1 MAKQKIKVIREE
13 MLQVANNVAQE
24 KNINQDDVFSAMEQ
38 ALEKSARVKYGMERD
53 LRVNINRDNG
63 DIKLESYLKVVNTHS
78 EEEQAR
84 EILLEDAVKL
94 VYLALGSNLGNKI
107 RNIEIAKFELEK
119 YKIKILKSSSNYIS
133 ESWPDSSLPDY
144 INVIIKIKTILSP
157 IELLNEILLIE
168 KEGGRIRKME
178 EGYLSRTID
187 IDILF
192 YENQTINS
200 DELKIP
206 HPKLHERNFV
216 IKPLLDIAKGKIHP
230 FFKKSILEI
239 GDELKNFSQ
248 VVEIK
253 NNLYNP
259 VFNSLEDYNNIVIE
273 GNIGIGKTSLAKKLS
288 KNLNKNLILEGF
300 IDNPFLEKFYQN
312 PKRYALN
319 LELTFLVDRCR
330 QLNDYKNQL
339 DIFKTGVVFDYDI
352 VKSLIFAGV
361 TLNEND
367 FNLYMNIFYFM
378 TKDLLKPNLIIF
390 LMQ

>member
-1 MAKQKIKVIREE
+1 M
-13 MLQVANNVAQE
+13 
-24 KNINQDDVFSAMEQ
+24 
-38 ALEKSARVKYGMERD
+38 
-53 LRVNINRDNG
+53 
-63 DIKLESYLKVVNTHS
+63 KLTYLS
-78 EEEQAR
+78 
-84 EILLEDAVKL
+84 
-94 VYLALGSNLGNKI
+94 LGSNLGDRQI
-107 RNIEIAKFELEK
+107 NIQSALNQIDKRAGNIISISKLYENPSFGFEGDMFYNCCIGL
-119 YKIKILKSSSNYIS
+119 
-133 ESWPDSSLPDY
+133 
-144 INVIIKIKTILSP
+144 KTILSP
-157 IELLNEILLIE
+157 VELLNEILLIE
-168 KEGGRIRKME
+168 KEGGRIRKIE

-200 DELKIP
+200 DELKVP

-239 GDELKNFSQ
+239 GDELKDFSQ

-300 IDNPFLEKFYQN
+300 IENPFLEKFYQD

-367 FNLYMNIFYFM
+367 FNLYRNIFYFM

-390 LMQ
+390 LMQSPENLLLNIEKRGRYFEKNIKKDYLKKINQAYIKSLKSKTDWNILFIDVSDIDFVENDSDYLELLFRIKDGLAQSVVKLPD

>member
-1 MAKQKIKVIREE
+1 MN
-13 MLQVANNVAQE
+13 L
-24 KNINQDDVFSAMEQ
+24 
-38 ALEKSARVKYGMERD
+38 
-53 LRVNINRDNG
+53 
-63 DIKLESYLKVVNTHS
+63 KLTYLS
-78 EEEQAR
+78 
-84 EILLEDAVKL
+84 
-94 VYLALGSNLGNKI
+94 LGSNLGDRQI
-107 RNIEIAKFELEK
+107 NIQSALNQIDKRAGNIISISKLYENPSFGFEGDMFYNCCIGL
-119 YKIKILKSSSNYIS
+119 
-133 ESWPDSSLPDY
+133 
-144 INVIIKIKTILSP
+144 KTILSP

-239 GDELKNFSQ
+239 GDELKDFSQ

-259 VFNSLEDYNNIVIE
+259 VFNSLEDHNNIVIE

-300 IDNPFLEKFYQN
+300 IDNPFLEKFYQD

-367 FNLYMNIFYFM
+367 FNLYRNIFYFM

-390 LMQ
+390 LMQSPENLLLNIEKRGRYFEKNIKKDYLKKINQAYIKSLKSKTDWNIRFIDVSDIDFVENDSDYLELLFRIKDGLAQSVVKLPD

>member
-1 MAKQKIKVIREE
+1 M
-13 MLQVANNVAQE
+13 
-24 KNINQDDVFSAMEQ
+24 
-38 ALEKSARVKYGMERD
+38 
-53 LRVNINRDNG
+53 
-63 DIKLESYLKVVNTHS
+63 KLTYLS
-78 EEEQAR
+78 
-84 EILLEDAVKL
+84 
-94 VYLALGSNLGNKI
+94 LGSNLGDRQI
-107 RNIEIAKFELEK
+107 NIQSALNQIDKRAGNIISISKLYENPSFGFEGDMFYNCCIGL
-119 YKIKILKSSSNYIS
+119 
-133 ESWPDSSLPDY
+133 
-144 INVIIKIKTILSP
+144 KTILSP

-239 GDELKNFSQ
+239 RDDLKDFSQ

-259 VFNSLEDYNNIVIE
+259 VFNSLEDHNNIVIE

-300 IDNPFLEKFYQN
+300 IDNPFLEKFYQD

-367 FNLYMNIFYFM
+367 FNLYRNIFYFM

-390 LMQ
+390 LMQSPENLLLNIEKRGRYFEKNIKKDYLKKINQAYIKSLKSKTDWNIRFIDVSDIDFVENDSDYLELLFRIKDGLAQSVVKLPD

>member
-1 MAKQKIKVIREE
+1 MN
-13 MLQVANNVAQE
+13 L
-24 KNINQDDVFSAMEQ
+24 
-38 ALEKSARVKYGMERD
+38 
-53 LRVNINRDNG
+53 
-63 DIKLESYLKVVNTHS
+63 KLTYLS
-78 EEEQAR
+78 
-84 EILLEDAVKL
+84 
-94 VYLALGSNLGNKI
+94 LGSNLGDRQI
-107 RNIEIAKFELEK
+107 NIQSALNQIDKRAGNIISISKLYENPSFGFEGDMFYNCCIGL
-119 YKIKILKSSSNYIS
+119 
-133 ESWPDSSLPDY
+133 
-144 INVIIKIKTILSP
+144 KTILSP
-157 IELLNEILLIE
+157 VELLNEILLIE

-239 GDELKNFSQ
+239 RDDLKDFSQ

-259 VFNSLEDYNNIVIE
+259 VFNSLEDHNNIVIE

-300 IDNPFLEKFYQN
+300 KDNPFLEKFYQD

-367 FNLYMNIFYFM
+367 FNLYRNIFYFM

-390 LMQ
+390 LMQSPENLLLNIEKRGRYFEKNIKKDYLKKINQAYIKSLKSKTDWNILFIDVSDIDFVENDSDYLELLFRIKDGLAQSVVKLPD

>member
-1 MAKQKIKVIREE
+1 MN
-13 MLQVANNVAQE
+13 L
-24 KNINQDDVFSAMEQ
+24 
-38 ALEKSARVKYGMERD
+38 
-53 LRVNINRDNG
+53 
-63 DIKLESYLKVVNTHS
+63 KLTYLS
-78 EEEQAR
+78 
-84 EILLEDAVKL
+84 
-94 VYLALGSNLGNKI
+94 LGSNLGDRQI
-107 RNIEIAKFELEK
+107 NIQSALNQIDKRAGNIISISKLYENPSFGFEGDMFYNCCIGL
-119 YKIKILKSSSNYIS
+119 
-133 ESWPDSSLPDY
+133 
-144 INVIIKIKTILSP
+144 KTILSP

-168 KEGGRIRKME
+168 KEGGRIRKIE

-239 GDELKNFSQ
+239 GDDLKDFSQ

-253 NNLYNP
+253 NNLCNP
-259 VFNSLEDYNNIVIE
+259 VFNSLEDHNNIVIE

-300 IDNPFLEKFYQN
+300 KDNPFLEKFYQD

-367 FNLYMNIFYFM
+367 FNLYRNIFYFM

-390 LMQ
+390 LMQSPEKLLLNIEKRGRYFEKNIKKDYLKKINQAYIKSLKSKTDWNILFIDVSDIDFVENDSDYLELLFRIKDGLAQSVVKLPD

>member
-1 MAKQKIKVIREE
+1 MN
-13 MLQVANNVAQE
+13 L
-24 KNINQDDVFSAMEQ
+24 
-38 ALEKSARVKYGMERD
+38 
-53 LRVNINRDNG
+53 
-63 DIKLESYLKVVNTHS
+63 KLTYLS
-78 EEEQAR
+78 
-84 EILLEDAVKL
+84 
-94 VYLALGSNLGNKI
+94 LGSNLGDRQI
-107 RNIEIAKFELEK
+107 NIQSALNLIDKRAGNIISISKLYENPSFGFEGDMFYNCCIGL
-119 YKIKILKSSSNYIS
+119 
-133 ESWPDSSLPDY
+133 
-144 INVIIKIKTILSP
+144 KTILSP

-230 FFKKSILEI
+230 FFKKSIHEI
-239 GDELKNFSQ
+239 GDDLKDFSQ

-259 VFNSLEDYNNIVIE
+259 VFNSLEDHNNIVIE

-300 IDNPFLEKFYQN
+300 IDNPFLEKFYQD

-367 FNLYMNIFYFM
+367 FNLYRNIFYFM

-390 LMQ
+390 LMQSPENLLLNIEKRGRYFEKNIKKDYLKKINQAYIKSLKSKTDWNIRFIDVSDIDFVENDSDYLELLFRIKDGLAQSVVKLPD

>member
-1 MAKQKIKVIREE
+1 M
-13 MLQVANNVAQE
+13 
-24 KNINQDDVFSAMEQ
+24 
-38 ALEKSARVKYGMERD
+38 
-53 LRVNINRDNG
+53 
-63 DIKLESYLKVVNTHS
+63 KLTYLS
-78 EEEQAR
+78 
-84 EILLEDAVKL
+84 
-94 VYLALGSNLGNKI
+94 LGSNLGDRQI
-107 RNIEIAKFELEK
+107 NIQSALNQIDKRAGNIISISKLYENPSFGFEGDMFYNCCIGL
-119 YKIKILKSSSNYIS
+119 
-133 ESWPDSSLPDY
+133 
-144 INVIIKIKTILSP
+144 KTILSP

-239 GDELKNFSQ
+239 GDDLKDFSQ
-248 VVEIK
+248 VAEIK
-253 NNLYNP
+253 NNLCNP

-300 IDNPFLEKFYQN
+300 IDNPFLEKFYQD

-367 FNLYMNIFYFM
+367 FNLYRNIFYFM

-390 LMQ
+390 LMQSPENLVLNIEKRGRYFEKNIKKDYLKKINQAYIKSLKSKTDWNILFIDVSDIDFVENDSDYLELLFRIKDGLAQSVVKLPD

>member
-1 MAKQKIKVIREE
+1 M
-13 MLQVANNVAQE
+13 
-24 KNINQDDVFSAMEQ
+24 
-38 ALEKSARVKYGMERD
+38 
-53 LRVNINRDNG
+53 
-63 DIKLESYLKVVNTHS
+63 KLTYLS
-78 EEEQAR
+78 
-84 EILLEDAVKL
+84 
-94 VYLALGSNLGNKI
+94 LGSNLGDRQI
-107 RNIEIAKFELEK
+107 NIQSALNQIDKRAGNIISISKLYENPSFGFEGDMFYNCCIGL
-119 YKIKILKSSSNYIS
+119 
-133 ESWPDSSLPDY
+133 
-144 INVIIKIKTILSP
+144 KTILSP

-168 KEGGRIRKME
+168 KEGGRIRKIE

-192 YENQTINS
+192 YENKTINS

-239 GDELKNFSQ
+239 RDDLKDFSQ

-259 VFNSLEDYNNIVIE
+259 VFNSLEDHNNIVIE

-300 IDNPFLEKFYQN
+300 IDNPFLEKFYQD

-367 FNLYMNIFYFM
+367 FNLYRNIFYFM

-390 LMQ
+390 LMQSPENLLLNIEKRGRYFEKNIKKDYLKKINQAYIKSLKSKTDWNILFIDVSDIDFVENDSDYLELLFRIKDGLAQSVVKLPD

>member
-1 MAKQKIKVIREE
+1 M
-13 MLQVANNVAQE
+13 
-24 KNINQDDVFSAMEQ
+24 
-38 ALEKSARVKYGMERD
+38 
-53 LRVNINRDNG
+53 
-63 DIKLESYLKVVNTHS
+63 KLTYLS
-78 EEEQAR
+78 
-84 EILLEDAVKL
+84 
-94 VYLALGSNLGNKI
+94 LGSNLGDRQI
-107 RNIEIAKFELEK
+107 NIQSALNQIDKRAGNIISISKLYENPSFGFEGDMFYNCCIGL
-119 YKIKILKSSSNYIS
+119 
-133 ESWPDSSLPDY
+133 
-144 INVIIKIKTILSP
+144 KTILSP
-157 IELLNEILLIE
+157 VELLNEILLIE
-168 KEGGRIRKME
+168 KEGGRIRKIE

-239 GDELKNFSQ
+239 GDDLKDFSQ

-259 VFNSLEDYNNIVIE
+259 VLNSLEDYNNIVIE

-300 IDNPFLEKFYQN
+300 KDNPFLEKFYQD

-367 FNLYMNIFYFM
+367 FNLYRNIFYFM

-390 LMQ
+390 LMQSPENLLLNIEKRGRYFEKNIKKDYLKKINQAYIKSLKSKTDWNILFIDVSDIDFVENDSDYLELLFRIKDGLAQSVVKLPD

>member
-1 MAKQKIKVIREE
+1 M
-13 MLQVANNVAQE
+13 
-24 KNINQDDVFSAMEQ
+24 
-38 ALEKSARVKYGMERD
+38 
-53 LRVNINRDNG
+53 
-63 DIKLESYLKVVNTHS
+63 KLTYLS
-78 EEEQAR
+78 
-84 EILLEDAVKL
+84 
-94 VYLALGSNLGNKI
+94 LGSNLGDRQI
-107 RNIEIAKFELEK
+107 NIQSALNQIDKRAGNIISISKLYENPSFGFEGDMFYNCCIGL
-119 YKIKILKSSSNYIS
+119 
-133 ESWPDSSLPDY
+133 
-144 INVIIKIKTILSP
+144 KTILSP

-192 YENQTINS
+192 YENKTINS

-239 GDELKNFSQ
+239 RDDLKDFSQ

-259 VFNSLEDYNNIVIE
+259 VFNSLEDHNNIVIE

-300 IDNPFLEKFYQN
+300 IDNPFLEKFYQD

-367 FNLYMNIFYFM
+367 FNLYRNIFYFM

-390 LMQ
+390 LMQSPENLLLNIEKRGRYFEKNIKKDYLKKINQAYIKSLKSKTDWNILFIDVSDIDFVENDSDYLELLFRIKDGLAQSVVKLPD

>member
-1 MAKQKIKVIREE
+1 M
-13 MLQVANNVAQE
+13 
-24 KNINQDDVFSAMEQ
+24 
-38 ALEKSARVKYGMERD
+38 
-53 LRVNINRDNG
+53 
-63 DIKLESYLKVVNTHS
+63 KLTYLS
-78 EEEQAR
+78 
-84 EILLEDAVKL
+84 
-94 VYLALGSNLGNKI
+94 LGSNLGDRQI
-107 RNIEIAKFELEK
+107 NIQSALNQIDKRAGNIISISKLYENPSFGFEGDMFYNCCIGL
-119 YKIKILKSSSNYIS
+119 
-133 ESWPDSSLPDY
+133 
-144 INVIIKIKTILSP
+144 KTILSP
-157 IELLNEILLIE
+157 VELLNEILLIE

-192 YENQTINS
+192 YENKTINS

-239 GDELKNFSQ
+239 GDELKDFSQ

-259 VFNSLEDYNNIVIE
+259 VLNSLEDYNNIVIE

-300 IDNPFLEKFYQN
+300 KENPFLEKFYQD

-367 FNLYMNIFYFM
+367 FNLYRNIFYFM
-378 TKDLLKPNLIIF
+378 TKDLLKPNLIMF
-390 LMQ
+390 LMQSPENLLLNIEKRGRYFEKNIKKDYLKKINQAYIKSLKSKTDWNILYIDVSDIDFVENDSDYLELLFRIKDGLAQSVVKLPD

>member
-1 MAKQKIKVIREE
+1 MN
-13 MLQVANNVAQE
+13 L
-24 KNINQDDVFSAMEQ
+24 
-38 ALEKSARVKYGMERD
+38 
-53 LRVNINRDNG
+53 
-63 DIKLESYLKVVNTHS
+63 KLTYLS
-78 EEEQAR
+78 
-84 EILLEDAVKL
+84 
-94 VYLALGSNLGNKI
+94 LGSNLGDRQI
-107 RNIEIAKFELEK
+107 NIQSALNQIDKRAGNIISISKLYENPSFGFEGDMFYNCCIGL
-119 YKIKILKSSSNYIS
+119 
-133 ESWPDSSLPDY
+133 
-144 INVIIKIKTILSP
+144 KTILSP

-200 DELKIP
+200 DELKVP

-239 GDELKNFSQ
+239 GDELKDFSQ

-300 IDNPFLEKFYQN
+300 IDNPFLEKFYQD

-367 FNLYMNIFYFM
+367 FNLYRNIFYFM

-390 LMQ
+390 LMQSPENLLLNIEKRGRYFEKNIKKDYLKKINQAYIKSLKSKTDWNILFIDVSDIDFVENDSDYLELLYRIKDGLAQSVVKLPD

>member
-1 MAKQKIKVIREE
+1 M
-13 MLQVANNVAQE
+13 
-24 KNINQDDVFSAMEQ
+24 
-38 ALEKSARVKYGMERD
+38 
-53 LRVNINRDNG
+53 
-63 DIKLESYLKVVNTHS
+63 KLTYLS
-78 EEEQAR
+78 
-84 EILLEDAVKL
+84 
-94 VYLALGSNLGNKI
+94 LGSNLGDRQI
-107 RNIEIAKFELEK
+107 NIQSALNQIDKRAGNIISISKLYENPSFGFEGDMFYNCCIGL
-119 YKIKILKSSSNYIS
+119 
-133 ESWPDSSLPDY
+133 
-144 INVIIKIKTILSP
+144 KTILSP

-239 GDELKNFSQ
+239 GDDLKDFSQ

-259 VFNSLEDYNNIVIE
+259 VLNSLEDYNNIVIE

-300 IDNPFLEKFYQN
+300 IDNPFLEKFYQD

-367 FNLYMNIFYFM
+367 FNLYRNIFYFM

-390 LMQ
+390 LMQSPENLLLNIEKRGRYFEKNIKKDYLKKINQAYIKSLKSKTDWNIRFIDVSDIDFVENDSDYLELLFRIKDGLAQSVVKLPD